1 MSLTTRLEDGFFIAV
16 AIILTLQIIV
26 IASSAVSTR
35 FRRRRT
41 SVTLGHLRLPEII
54 IGHSRVRIYTYGV
67 SLYESM
73 LTDIRAAHDSIC
85 IESFIWK
92 GDTIGSEIKEAI
104 LRKAQEGVKVY
115 AIFDDFANLVVPRQ
129 FKKFPPTVHLLRYK
143 AWTRLWDIFDPRN
156 LARDH
161 RKLLV
166 IDEKIGYSGGYNIG
180 DLYGAK
186 WRDTHVRIEGEAARN
201 LYASFV
207 EFWNEH
213 APESRQPLKSS
224 ASLLPYMRMYSND
237 PKRLMF
243 PIRSMYIEA
252 IDLAKERVLLTT
264 PYFIPDRYVLSSL
277 VRAAR
282 RGVDV
287 RLMVPEE
294 SNHLLADWLART
306 YFTDCLRQGIRVFL
320 YQAAMIHAKTATIDG
335 AWTTVGTANLDR
347 LSLVGNY
354 ELNMEF
360 IHPVLAKQMEQ
371 VFTDDLQH
379 CRELQ
384 LDEWMRRPLA
394 QKLGELVL
402 SPLWPF
408 L

>member
-1 MSLTTRLEDGFFIAV
+1 M
-16 AIILTLQIIV
+16 
-26 IASSAVSTR
+26 
-35 FRRRRT
+35 
-41 SVTLGHLRLPEII
+41 
-54 IGHSRVRIYTYGV
+54 
-67 SLYESM
+67 
-73 LTDIRAAHDSIC
+73 
-85 IESFIWK
+85 
-92 GDTIGSEIKEAI
+92 
-104 LRKAQEGVKVY
+104 
-115 AIFDDFANLVVPRQ
+115 
-129 FKKFPPTVHLLRYK
+129 
-143 AWTRLWDIFDPRN
+143 
-156 LARDH
+156 
-161 RKLLV
+161 
-166 IDEKIGYSGGYNIG
+166 
-180 DLYGAK
+180 
-186 WRDTHVRIEGEAARN
+186 
-201 LYASFV
+201 
-207 EFWNEH
+207 
-213 APESRQPLKSS
+213 
-224 ASLLPYMRMYSND
+224 
-237 PKRLMF
+237 
-243 PIRSMYIEA
+243 
-252 IDLAKERVLLTT
+252 
-264 PYFIPDRYVLSSL
+264 
-277 VRAAR
+277 
-282 RGVDV
+282 